1 MNFKNLRHIQCSQ
14 GEVTILVY
22 YFNEVHAYV
31 QFGRNKDAKICTHGC
46 SSGKACRKDNKKG
59 QGGWKAFQTPGLAK
73 VKLQSK
79 DKHHKHI
86 EMQDYMKPLKCF
98 IKKTLRT

>member
-1 MNFKNLRHIQCSQ
+1 M
-14 GEVTILVY
+14 Y

-73 VKLQSK
+73 VKL
-79 DKHHKHI
+79 
-86 EMQDYMKPLKCF
+86 
-98 IKKTLRT
+98 